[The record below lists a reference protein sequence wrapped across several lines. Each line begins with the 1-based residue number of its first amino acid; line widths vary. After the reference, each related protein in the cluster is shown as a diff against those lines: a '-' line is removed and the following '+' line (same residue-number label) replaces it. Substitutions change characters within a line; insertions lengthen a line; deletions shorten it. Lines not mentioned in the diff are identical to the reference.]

1 MHINMFL
8 QQNINEFKNETS
20 IKDFV
25 NILLVKQTN

>member
-1 MHINMFL
+1 MSL

-20 IKDFV
+20 VKDFV